1 MSGISQE
8 QLASLS
14 RQAGVEQRHVGDTA
28 QGDGQVLEGDF
39 VLKRHHSG
47 ILVHASDA
55 VERQDTQ
62 VSFELPAG
70 LSATLLLEGE
80 LAFRVDQTHYHL
92 EASSLSGFA
101 LVCDQPRELQRELR
115 QGRRLRKVN
124 VSVPKAWLYQYCG
137 DDEHAC
143 RCIDQLFATHQASCF
158 SEWAV
163 SSDLTA
169 LAEQIFRPSP
179 YTSFMQNLH
188 VESRAL
194 EILDAALAQLLKDTQ
209 APSGPRKVE
218 RARDFIEAELQTLDS
233 LEQVASHVGMSES
246 SLQRQFRQHYQL
258 TPAAYI
264 RQRRLERARDLLRQ
278 QQLSIGEAAYLAGY
292 RHPSNFITAYKRA
305 FGTTPGEL

>member
-1 MSGISQE
+1 MTGISQE
-8 QLASLS
+8 QLVSLS
-14 RQAGVEQRHVGDTA
+14 RQAGVEQRQVDETA
-28 QGDGQVLEGDF
+28 AGDGQVLEGDF

-80 LAFRVDQTHYHL
+80 LAFRVDQTRYHL
-92 EASSLSGFA
+92 DANTLSGFA
-101 LVCDQPRELQRELR
+101 LVCDQPRQLHRELR

-124 VSVPKAWLYQYCG
+124 VSVPKAWLYRYCS
-137 DDEHAC
+137 DDEHAR
-143 RCIDQLFATHQASCF
+143 RCIDQLFATHESSCF
-158 SEWAV
+158 SEWPV
-163 SSDLTA
+163 SSDLSA

-194 EILDAALAQLLKDTQ
+194 EILDAALARLLKESQ
-209 APSGPRKVE
+209 APSAPRKVE
-218 RARDFIEAELQTLDS
+218 RAREYIEAKLQTLDS
-233 LEQVASHVGMSES
+233 LEEVASHVGMSVS
-246 SLQRQFRQHYQL
+246 SLQRLFRQHFQM

-264 RQRRLERARDLLRQ
+264 RQRRLERAQDLLRR